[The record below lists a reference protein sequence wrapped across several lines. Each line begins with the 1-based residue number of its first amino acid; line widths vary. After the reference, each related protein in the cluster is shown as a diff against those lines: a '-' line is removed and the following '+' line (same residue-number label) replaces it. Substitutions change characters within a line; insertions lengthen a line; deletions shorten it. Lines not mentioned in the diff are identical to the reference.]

1 MTFCPAAIT
10 TAALFTAIVLIDL
23 AKGKYRHVP
32 FHALGGFFCTLG
44 LNFICQ
50 SMGDTTAWIL
60 LSIPLI
66 FILLGLFLIWW
77 SGPTTVAAATAQ
89 QADSCQ
95 DMEPACQQMPPAYQQ
110 MPPAYQQMPPAYTP
124 TAPPPT
130 LPASVTSVPPATSI
144 STIGCRKTT

>member
-23 AKGKYRHVP
+23 AKGKYRYVP
-32 FHALGGFFCTLG
+32 FHALGGFFCVLG

-50 SMGDTTAWIL
+50 SVGDAAAWIL
-60 LSIPLI
+60 LSIPFL

-77 SGPTTVAAATAQ
+77 SGPVIVAAVQ

-95 DMEPACQQMPPAYQQ
+95 DTEPACQPMPPAC
-110 MPPAYQQMPPAYTP
+110 TP
-124 TAPPPT
+124 TAPPPR
-130 LPASVTSVPPATSI
+130 LPASVTNVPPATSI
-144 STIGCRKTT
+144 STIGCKKTT

>member
-50 SMGDTTAWIL
+50 SVGDAAAWIL

-77 SGPTTVAAATAQ
+77 SGPVIVAAATAQ

-95 DMEPACQQMPPAYQQ
+95 DTEPACQPMPPAYQQ

-130 LPASVTSVPPATSI
+130 LPASVTSVPPASSI

>member
-23 AKGKYRHVP
+23 AKGKYRYIP
-32 FHALGGFFCTLG
+32 FHALGGFFCVLG

-50 SMGDTTAWIL
+50 SVGDAAAWIL
-60 LSIPLI
+60 LSIPFL
-66 FILLGLFLIWW
+66 FILLGLFLIWL
-77 SGPTTVAAATAQ
+77 SGSTIVAAATAQ
-89 QADSCQ
+89 QQADSCEDAQ
-95 DMEPACQQMPPAYQQ
+95 PSCQPTPPAC
-110 MPPAYQQMPPAYTP
+110 TP

-130 LPASVTSVPPATSI
+130 LPASVTNVPLSTSI

>member
-23 AKGKYRHVP
+23 AKGKYRYIP
-32 FHALGGFFCTLG
+32 FHALGGFFCVLG

-50 SMGDTTAWIL
+50 SVGDAAAWIL
-60 LSIPLI
+60 LSIPFL
-66 FILLGLFLIWW
+66 FILLGLFLIYL
-77 SGPTTVAAATAQ
+77 SGPTIVAAATAQ
-89 QADSCQ
+89 QQADSCEDAQ
-95 DMEPACQQMPPAYQQ
+95 PTPPAC
-110 MPPAYQQMPPAYTP
+110 TP

-130 LPASVTSVPPATSI
+130 LPASVTNVPLSTSI

>member
-32 FHALGGFFCTLG
+32 FHALGGFFCVLG

-50 SMGDTTAWIL
+50 SVGDAAAWIL
-60 LSIPLI
+60 LSIPFL

-77 SGPTTVAAATAQ
+77 SGPTVIVAAAQ
-89 QADSCQ
+89 QADSCTDTEPICTQ
-95 DMEPACQQMPPAYQQ
+95 PIPPAC
-110 MPPAYQQMPPAYTP
+110 TP

-130 LPASVTSVPPATSI
+130 LPTSVTSVPPATSI